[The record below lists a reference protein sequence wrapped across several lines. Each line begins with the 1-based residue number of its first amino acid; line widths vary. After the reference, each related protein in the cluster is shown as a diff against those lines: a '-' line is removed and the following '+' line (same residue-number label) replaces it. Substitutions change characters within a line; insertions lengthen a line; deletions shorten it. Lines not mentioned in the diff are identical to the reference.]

1 MTGTVSC
8 AGVMPGPAEVDSM
21 QGCRLALKVSLTFNA
36 ADTGFVRK
44 LVTPECAAIAAAV
57 SLVIILVGGASQS
70 AILGFASLNHHPQAA
85 FKGAVSSS
93 LIRTRI
99 SSNRT
104 VSCLLVPHFQLSLE
118 AVGRS

>member
-1 MTGTVSC
+1 MTGTVFC
-8 AGVMPGPAEVDSM
+8 DGVIPGPAEVDSM
-21 QGCRLALKVSLTFNA
+21 QECRLSLKVSLTVNA
-36 ADTGFVRK
+36 ADTGFARK
-44 LVTPECAAIAAAV
+44 LVTTEYAAIAVAV

-70 AILGFASLNHHPQAA
+70 AILGFASLNHHPEAA

-99 SSNRT
+99 SSNRA
-104 VSCLLVPHFQLSLE
+104 VSCLLMPHFQLSLE